1 MRSVC
6 AAPSC
11 AVRAPRP
18 PPLHLCNIRHPFPR
32 CIFVTFYTGTLMES
46 EVECLC
52 GAVQCI
58 GDMKRGVARASFLP
72 HPHLSSD
79 EEQAWQQM
87 NTAGSEQR
95 SLLMR
100 YKNCPKCGTMTTK
113 CGCSG
118 QIVCGGMDKCP
129 NEACDH
135 MKV

>member
-1 MRSVC
+1 
-6 AAPSC
+6 
-11 AVRAPRP
+11 
-18 PPLHLCNIRHPFPR
+18 
-32 CIFVTFYTGTLMES
+32 MES

-58 GDMKRGVARASFLP
+58 GDMKRGIARASFIP

-135 MKV
+135 MKVVQAHAHAH